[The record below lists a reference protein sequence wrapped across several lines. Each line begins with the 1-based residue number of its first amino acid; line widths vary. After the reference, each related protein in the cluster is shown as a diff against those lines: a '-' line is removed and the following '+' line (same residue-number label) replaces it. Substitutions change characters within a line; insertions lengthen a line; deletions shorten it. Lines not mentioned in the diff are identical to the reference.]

1 MEKSVFITGATVN
14 TGLGIA
20 EKFAKEGYNLFLGSR
35 NAENAEKT
43 AKELSEKYGVYAKGY
58 GMKIFDEENTK
69 EIFTAWIVKSNATI
83 YQNKLQKAIS
93 SSSICVD
100 ADLK

>member
-35 NAENAEKT
+35 NAENAEKN
-43 AKELSEKYGVYAKGY
+43 SKG
-58 GMKIFDEENTK
+58 
-69 EIFTAWIVKSNATI
+69 IVRKNMVFM
-83 YQNKLQKAIS
+83 QR
-93 SSSICVD
+93 VMV
-100 ADLK
+100 

>member
-43 AKELSEKYGVYAKGY
+43 AKELSVYFTLPFSTLAYSAMVGSPPY
-58 GMKIFDEENTK
+58 YTLLYVGGM
-69 EIFTAWIVKSNATI
+69 V
-83 YQNKLQKAIS
+83 Q
-93 SSSICVD
+93 VR
-100 ADLK
+100 